1 MQGINPATD
10 SPLRTLLRSLFDG
23 KENAQSAAAVTL
35 EKAFSSL
42 ERGDTDKC
50 AHAAELFAG
59 AATNGLVD
67 EYALPILLSCIPEGV
82 KRGALYVYLA
92 RAMTA
97 EHVDAKSWHFQFLLD
112 AACDDEHL
120 GSEHALALLNACSEH
135 FAAHHVTYVDA
146 WDKLHALLA
155 KIWAEPQVEALGTL
169 VRAAHAAGIAGA
181 ERWVEVV
188 EKAMKAM
195 PSAEEA
201 KRSTKTRVAAF
212 DDALV
217 LEIDQLRDNDKL
229 SAADALHLL
238 ELRAK
243 HHPALFVSE
252 GCCEL
257 ILRLGRL
264 VLGPG
269 ETLPPAFAVL
279 GPQALIH
286 LPSPSKVLEWFK
298 LLATGDPVLPMHV
311 LETMAKEL
319 SNKIWLDHTAPNAP
333 GHGKWTLDDLVKL
346 ERVLGKPICS
356 LDAWIAV
363 ADSQI
368 SNRPWIA
375 VEISGQ
381 QWHASTS
388 MLTRSI
394 PLAPTDEQKFLQLRI
409 LQRKLNI
416 ALQNADEGH
425 IRLDAKKLQKV
436 AFLCCAL
443 GGDDKCVALLKA
455 IAKRVCEVLMQ
466 VQGDDEGLRL
476 MESFFAADEW
486 PFLRALFEEHAPAQW
501 DTLQVCAGGWMEA
514 QYLAANAGKTPQVE
528 LKFLERIIAPRSPQW
543 LCDIR
548 SAHSGATAWAT
559 AASGSMPR
567 CFA

>member
-1 MQGINPATD
+1 M
-10 SPLRTLLRSLFDG
+10 
-23 KENAQSAAAVTL
+23 
-35 EKAFSSL
+35 
-42 ERGDTDKC
+42 
-50 AHAAELFAG
+50 
-59 AATNGLVD
+59 
-67 EYALPILLSCIPEGV
+67 
-82 KRGALYVYLA
+82 
-92 RAMTA
+92 
-97 EHVDAKSWHFQFLLD
+97 
-112 AACDDEHL
+112 
-120 GSEHALALLNACSEH
+120 
-135 FAAHHVTYVDA
+135 
-146 WDKLHALLA
+146 
-155 KIWAEPQVEALGTL
+155 
-169 VRAAHAAGIAGA
+169 
-181 ERWVEVV
+181 
-188 EKAMKAM
+188 
-195 PSAEEA
+195 
-201 KRSTKTRVAAF
+201 
-212 DDALV
+212 

-346 ERVLGKPICS
+346 DRVLGKPICS

-394 PLAPTDEQKFLQLRI
+394 PVAPTDEQKFLQLRI

-416 ALQNADEGH
+416 TLQNADEGH
-425 IRLDAKKLQKV
+425 IRLDAKKLQKI

-548 SAHSGATAWAT
+548 SAHSGATAWGNGSVRFDAEMLRLVVACAT
-559 AASGSMPR
+559 STQGHDELKKEAAAYLHRYFSGLSIESRNAVLSQPGAQQAMDVALITFDLDRLLPDKLKEAFKNLTTANAKSPRRCMSMP
-567 CFA
+567 A